1 MSCRGHRSKNWVL
14 INAKNKVGPKE
25 YSRNSDESASGWGTV
40 SPLWLLYNLTSSDNE
55 SKSSHMVFSRV

>member
-25 YSRNSDESASGWGTV
+25 YSRNSDESADSFIQAGAQYLHCGYSTI
-40 SPLWLLYNLTSSDNE
+40 
-55 SKSSHMVFSRV
+55 